1 MAVEPLARASKPLPP
16 THSGT
21 LVLDPRKT
29 PKELSKAA
37 KDWRQ
42 LRTCLDRRWSVDVLE
57 LWRERGD
64 DGESVAARWLAHL
77 QRGEKLNVQFILE
90 LKNRFVFSFFSN

>member
-29 PKELSKAA
+29 LKELSKAA

-64 DGESVAARWLAHL
+64 DGESVAARWLADL
-77 QRGEKLNVQFILE
+77 QW
-90 LKNRFVFSFFSN
+90 

>member
-1 MAVEPLARASKPLPP
+1 MAVDPHARASKSLHP

-29 PKELSKAA
+29 SKERSKAA
-37 KDWRQ
+37 KKIGDS
-42 LRTCLDRRWSVDVLE
+42 LDRRWSVDVLE

-64 DGESVAARWLAHL
+64 DGESVAAGWLADL
-77 QRGEKLNVQFILE
+77 QWWKVEC
-90 LKNRFVFSFFSN
+90 